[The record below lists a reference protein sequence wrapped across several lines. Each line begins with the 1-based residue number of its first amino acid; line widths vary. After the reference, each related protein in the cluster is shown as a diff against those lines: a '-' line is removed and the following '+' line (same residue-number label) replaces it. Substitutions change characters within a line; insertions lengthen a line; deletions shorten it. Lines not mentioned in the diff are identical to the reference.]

1 VVNSNEI
8 KLTHQAAHFAKIA
21 AGSEDYLVSFL
32 TGNNEAASNT
42 GNSAQG
48 LGKLRDALAA
58 ESSLIIVFGPEVRG
72 EAIDALVA
80 YGAAKGAKF
89 ICLADYSNSRGAADM
104 GLYPDLLPG
113 YHSVAGSSRANIP
126 WATEVSTT
134 PGLDLLK
141 MLDSATAGTIQ
152 ALWVV
157 GANPAA
163 RYPNSEA
170 FSRPFLVVQDMFL
183 TETAQ
188 NADVFLPA
196 AFAYEKAGTVTNTC
210 GELQRLKK
218 ASDVHGVKADFEII
232 IRLAEKM
239 GADIEKLVP
248 FRGYTF
254 ADAGQ
259 SRGAQSGE
267 ADRNVVF
274 TEAHGL
280 ASRTSPL
287 DPTITLDEISELIP
301 GYSISRMDLV
311 AGNPQRTE
319 LVQIE
324 PADISS
330 RPELVVPAG
339 NSLFTSGTLGRY
351 SASLNSVVESH
362 RKASEPIGAD

>member
-1 VVNSNEI
+1 MRGRAEI
-8 KLTHQAAHFAKIA
+8 PTAPGLALPQMLDQAA
-21 AGSEDYLVSFL
+21 AGNL
-32 TGNNEAASNT
+32 
-42 GNSAQG
+42 
-48 LGKLRDALAA
+48 
-58 ESSLIIVFGPEVRG
+58 
-72 EAIDALVA
+72 
-80 YGAAKGAKF
+80 
-89 ICLADYSNSRGAADM
+89 
-104 GLYPDLLPG
+104 
-113 YHSVAGSSRANIP
+113 
-126 WATEVSTT
+126 
-134 PGLDLLK
+134 
-141 MLDSATAGTIQ
+141 Q

-157 GANPAA
+157 GSNPAA
-163 RYPNSEA
+163 RYPNSQA

-188 NADVFLPA
+188 HADVFLPA

-210 GELQRLKK
+210 GDLQRLKK

-239 GADIEKLVP
+239 GADVEKLVP

-267 ADRNVVF
+267 ADRNAVF

-287 DPTITLDEISELIP
+287 DPTITLDEISELVP
-301 GYSISRMDLV
+301 GYAISQLELA

-324 PADISS
+324 PAGISS
-330 RPELVVPAG
+330 HPELVSPAG
-339 NSLFTSGTLGRY
+339 DSLFTSGTLGRY
-351 SASLNSVVESH
+351 SATLNSVVENH
-362 RKASEPIGAD
+362 RKTSEPIGAD